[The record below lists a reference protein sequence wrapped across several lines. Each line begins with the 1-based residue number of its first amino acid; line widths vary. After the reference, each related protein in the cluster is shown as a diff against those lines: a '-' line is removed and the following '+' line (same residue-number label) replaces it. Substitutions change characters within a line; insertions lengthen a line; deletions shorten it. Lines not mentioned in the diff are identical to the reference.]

1 MSEIAALPGI
11 LYWKR
16 APNEV
21 NGMMDE
27 FVILIVVM
35 GSWNI
40 HVPKLNPIIY
50 FEYVQFIICQV
61 YLNKA
66 SFNFFFF
73 CPSNELILV
82 WGFHFPGPRVSPH
95 ETGVS
100 VQREGSFVRR

>member
-1 MSEIAALPGI
+1 MAMSEIAALPGI
-11 LYWKR
+11 LNWEPSRKR
-16 APNEV
+16 APNEM

-40 HVPKLNPIIY
+40 HVPKLNHVIY

-66 SFNFFFF
+66 SFNF
-73 CPSNELILV
+73 
-82 WGFHFPGPRVSPH
+82 
-95 ETGVS
+95 
-100 VQREGSFVRR
+100 